1 MSEFPKVE
9 QPKGMKIEL
18 FPHQLTAI
26 HLMEERESKH
36 IIYLHEDSNYTHGIN
51 TKISIFADI
60 VGYGKTFS
68 IIGLIVRDKMKWDT
82 SIEYE
87 QSSLEMSDIGG
98 RGILRDVKKSSNK
111 YCKVNTTIIV
121 VNNSLINQWHN
132 ELKKTELKV
141 KVVKKSKEISESFT
155 DHDIVLVS
163 SKMYNKFV
171 NEWSGIAWKRFIFDE
186 PQSTVISSMKTVC
199 AGHYWLISATPLSLY
214 HRYNSSSNHFLYS
227 IFNSRLEYDIFKSL
241 LIKNDDDYVRRSYKL
256 PEVKYIYHEC
266 YQPVYNMVNGYV
278 DNTTLS
284 LISAGDISGAIERL
298 GGNETSNIVDLVKT
312 KKQNRI
318 DQIKLWLSQYPTHRH
333 VDKWNQEINKLE
345 REILEL
351 KEKFEE
357 KLRSTCPICMDELEQ
372 PIMVP
377 CCQNM
382 FCGKCFFEWRK
393 NNHTCALCREHI
405 VDNRLIHI
413 TKEEEDKHK
422 DEHEP
427 IERKFT
433 KPETV
438 VKIIENNKNGKFIL
452 FSDYDISFDKV
463 KNIMKNTNISYA
475 ELKGHSTTINKR
487 ITEFK
492 NGKLQVLY
500 LNSNYNGAGIN
511 LQEATDIIFYHTYTN
526 DNVTKQIIGRANRIG
541 RKGDLFVHTLI

>member
-1 MSEFPKVE
+1 MSEFIKVE
-9 QPKGMKIEL
+9 QPKGMKIKL

-26 HLMEERESKH
+26 HLMEERESNNNIK
-36 IIYLHEDSNYTHGIN
+36 ITEDSDYKHEIN

-68 IIGLIVRDKMKWDT
+68 IIGLILRDKMKWDT
-82 SIEYE
+82 STEYE
-87 QSSLEMSDIGG
+87 KSSIDMHDIGG
-98 RGILRDVKKSSNK
+98 RGILQNTKKSSNK

-132 ELKKTELKV
+132 ELKKSELKI
-141 KVVKKSKEISESFT
+141 KVIKKTKEISESFT
-155 DHDIVLVS
+155 DSDVVLIS

-171 NEWSGIAWKRFIFDE
+171 NEWSAIAWKRFIFDE
-186 PQSTVISSMKTVC
+186 PQSTTISSMKTIC
-199 AGHYWLISATPLSLY
+199 AGYYWLISATPLSLY
-214 HRYNSSSNHFLYS
+214 NRYYNSNTHFLYS
-227 IFNSRLEYDIFKSL
+227 IFNCRLEFDIFNSL
-241 LIKNDDDYVRRSYKL
+241 IVKNDDHYVRRSYKL

-278 DNTTLS
+278 DSMTLS

-298 GGNETSNIVDLVKT
+298 GGNETSNIVDLIKT

-318 DQIKLWLSQYPTHRH
+318 DQIKLWLSQYPNHRN
-333 VDKWNQEINKLE
+333 VERWNEEIMKLE
-345 REILEL
+345 KDILEL

-357 KLRSTCPICMDELEQ
+357 KLHGTCPICMDELEQ

-393 NNHTCALCREHI
+393 NNDTCALCREHI
-405 VDNRLIHI
+405 IDNTLIHI
-413 TKEEEDKHK
+413 TKEKEDESDNREIPSK
-422 DEHEP
+422 
-427 IERKFT
+427 RKFT
-433 KPETV
+433 KPEMV
-438 VKIIENNKNGKFIL
+438 VKIIENNKNGKFII
-452 FSDYDISFDKV
+452 FSDYDTSFEKV
-463 KNIMKNTNISYA
+463 KNIMRNTKISYA
-475 ELKGHSTTINKR
+475 ELKGHSTTINKK

-526 DNVTKQIIGRANRIG
+526 DNITKQIIGRANRIG
-541 RKGDLFVHTLI
+541 REGELFVHTLI